1 MARLARADVFDPAE
15 VSVFHC
21 INRCVRRCFL
31 CGDDPLTGQNFDHR
45 KAWLESRLQFL
56 AGQFG
61 IDVLG
66 FAILSNHFHL
76 VLRNRPDVVAAWTDT
91 GTAWPAS

>member
-1 MARLARADVFDPAE
+1 MARLARGDLFDPTE
-15 VSVFHC
+15 VSILHC

-31 CGDDPLTGQNFDHR
+31 CGDDPLTGKNYEHR
-45 KAWLESRLQFL
+45 KAWLEERLAFL
-56 AGQFG
+56 AGHFG

-76 VLRNRPDVVAAWTDT
+76 VVRIANCFNRRNSGLLA
-91 GTAWPAS
+91 